1 MRGFLIAIRAPVASA
16 RDTPTD
22 PPPASAS
29 LGGTVIESSPLEQER
44 KSAGEVLVVKEAP
57 SLYHRAYLAGDVGS
71 DEPTGACRRN
81 PGSEQAI
88 ERGADLRRRSGADLK
103 TDKAPHSPFAAKPA
117 IESRFRL
124 RWLGVSPN
132 HPAQLQASQ
141 MKAHGL
147 GAIPLIAWQLE
158 RSARWAA
165 QRKAAP
171 DHSVFT
177 SREDRESG
185 WRTLSTQSRCAARAA
200 PTPEADWTLISA
212 VIGSRSNTLPQ
223 IAHTLMRRVISSSTC
238 PLMMFVPIER
248 PSSFAGARD
257 SSHCLKER

>member
-88 ERGADLRRRSGADLK
+88 ERGADLRRRSGVDLK
-103 TDKAPHSPFAAKPA
+103 SDKAPHSPFAAKPA

-141 MKAHGL
+141 MKAHGWAEFRGLL
-147 GAIPLIAWQLE
+147 GDWSALLDGRRRGRRRRITRFLHRGRTGSLDGE
-158 RSARWAA
+158 R
-165 QRKAAP
+165 
-171 DHSVFT
+171 
-177 SREDRESG
+177 
-185 WRTLSTQSRCAARAA
+185 
-200 PTPEADWTLISA
+200 
-212 VIGSRSNTLPQ
+212 
-223 IAHTLMRRVISSSTC
+223 
-238 PLMMFVPIER
+238 
-248 PSSFAGARD
+248 
-257 SSHCLKER
+257 